1 MNASIS
7 KRDILKLYRNCM
19 IYVNSLKYSDKDYLR
34 DRIRVEFRRDIE
46 PDRLEYY
53 YNKGLAFVQRDRLA

>member
-1 MNASIS
+1 MNAAIS
-7 KRDILKLYRNCM
+7 KRDVLKLYRNCI

-34 DRIRVEFRRDIE
+34 DRIRDEFRRDIE

-53 YNKGLAFVQRDRLA
+53 YNKGLAFIQRDRLA